1 MKKVSAERFHR
12 LFYPQVAA
20 VVTARHGDEVG
31 SLLASSVMPTSFNPP
46 MVAVALGKTH
56 NTTRLVQSSNAF
68 AVNWLSY
75 EKVSKMEMLAQP
87 TPPGVKDKLLMA
99 GLSYRG
105 GVKTNAPILS
115 DASAFLECRVVS
127 GREVGDHI
135 LYIGEVVDAEA
146 VEDFED
152 YWRFR
157 VYRPVLYVGSARPD
171 WPKFVRF
178 PLE

>member
-1 MKKVSAERFHR
+1 MKEVSAERFHR

-31 SLLASSVMPTSFNPP
+31 GLLASSVMPTSFSPP

-56 NTTRLVQSSNAF
+56 NTTRLVEASHAF

-75 EKVSKMEMLAQP
+75 ENVSKMEKLAQP
-87 TPPGVKDKLLMA
+87 TPSGVKDKLPMA

-105 GVKTNAPILS
+105 GEKTNAPILL
-115 DASAFLECRVVS
+115 DAAAYLECRVVS
-127 GREVGDHI
+127 GHEVGDHF
-135 LYIGEVVDAEA
+135 LYVGEVVNAEA
-146 VEDFED
+146 VDDFED